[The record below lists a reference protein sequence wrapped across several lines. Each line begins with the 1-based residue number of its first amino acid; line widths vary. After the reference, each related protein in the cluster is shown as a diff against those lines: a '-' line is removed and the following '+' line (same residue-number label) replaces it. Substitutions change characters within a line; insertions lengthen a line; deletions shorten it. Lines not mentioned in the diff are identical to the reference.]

1 MPSQHIQTS
10 KTIQMYDLKFRLKT
24 NRTLF
29 IIQKPNK
36 TKWIMRAKLTFL
48 LVTACLMQVT
58 AAGFAQ
64 KVTLSSKQ
72 ASLVT
77 LLSEIKKQTG
87 YHFLYNMEV
96 LKKASPVNIDIK
108 NTTLTEA
115 LERCF
120 KDQPFSYIIEEKTVI
135 IKAKAIVALK
145 ASEITGTIT
154 DTLGQPMPGVRVQI
168 KGKNTGISSD
178 VNGKYKLTVPNGNEI
193 LVFSSIG
200 FETVE
205 VSIAGKTT
213 VNVILRESV
222 SQLNEMVVIG
232 YGSSAKRDL
241 VGSVGSVNIEDMK
254 KAPVRSFEEALA
266 GRVAGVQV
274 TSVDGQPGSAINI
287 IIRGANSITGTN
299 APLYVIDGFPIENP
313 DNNSINPND
322 VESIE
327 VLKDAAA
334 TAIYGARGSN
344 GVIIVT
350 TKSGKE
356 GTAVVSYDGSYGN
369 QRVTQRIGVFD
380 SYEFVRY
387 QIERLGP
394 VLADTLYFNEGRPDL
409 EAYRNVEPVIWQDR
423 MFEDAPQQS
432 HSISINGGTKGT
444 KYAFSGNY
452 LDQQGI
458 MVSSGFKR
466 YQGRLRLTQKVS
478 DNFTISGNVNYS
490 ATKQFGS
497 SPIPAQGSFLSEALM
512 YSVWGYRPVNGNPG
526 IDVGEEDMDLSIDI
540 QNDQRFNPLKNYE
553 NMLRDRLGNVLTANG
568 FGEYRLNDFTFRVSG
583 GITRELTKLNSFD
596 GSNTRAGSPITPQGQ
611 ANGVSGSIA
620 FNEVNNYLNE
630 NTVTYNK
637 KYGKYHQLNAVAG
650 FTIQGRTSNGFGA
663 GAIFVPN
670 EPLGVSGLDEGIPVN
685 IASRSTS
692 NSLASFLGRVQYN
705 YGSKYLATFSMRADG
720 SSKFAPGLKWGYFP
734 AGGLA
739 WRFSKEDFMESIKS
753 VISDAKIKATIGA
766 TGNNRVNDFAYMS
779 TLNLSNSAIYPFGNG
794 ISRGLIP
801 TALGNDKLV
810 WETTVQTDLGLELE
824 LFDSRANLAVD
835 VYRKTTKDLLL
846 DARLPPSLGF
856 SSSYKNIGRVRND
869 GLEISLT
876 TTNVRNN
883 AFVWST
889 NFNISFNKN
898 KVLELTENQQAL
910 VSQINW
916 DTNYR
921 NLPGYMAK
929 IGEPIGMFYGLIW
942 EGNYQTDQFTLLPS
956 GKYLLKPEFASNGN
970 DREDIRPGDIRY
982 RDLNGDGITNTSDYT
997 IIGDPNPDFI
1007 GGLSNNFSYKGF
1019 DLNVFFQWS
1028 AGNDVLNANRLVFEG
1043 HGRASQNMFSTYAD
1057 RWTPENPN
1065 NTYYRTGGWGP
1076 YAYSSR
1082 VIEDAS
1088 FLRLKT
1094 VSLGYQLPAKLLRQ
1108 LKIKSLRIN
1117 ASAQNLYTWSSYEG
1131 YDPEVSAYNSALTP
1145 GFDWS
1150 VYPRARTLTLGLN
1163 LTF

>member
-1 MPSQHIQTS
+1 
-10 KTIQMYDLKFRLKT
+10 MYDFKFRLT
-24 NRTLF
+24 NNPILLNLL
-29 IIQKPNK
+29 KPNK
-36 TKWIMRAKLTFL
+36 TKWIMRAKLTFI
-48 LVTACLMQVT
+48 LVTACLMQVS
-58 AAGFAQ
+58 AASFAQ
-64 KVTLSSKQ
+64 KVTLSRKQ

-77 LLSEIKKQTG
+77 VLSEIKKQTG
-87 YHFLYNMEV
+87 YHFLYNIQV
-96 LKKASPVNIDIK
+96 LEKASLVDISVK
-108 NTTLTEA
+108 NNTITEA
-115 LERCF
+115 LEKCF
-120 KDQPFSYIIEEKTVI
+120 ANQPLTYIIEEKTVI
-135 IKAKAIVALK
+135 IKEKKIVALP
-145 ASEITGTIT
+145 ASEIRGTVI
-154 DTLGQPMPGVRVQI
+154 DTVGNPIPGVRIQI
-168 KGKNTGISSD
+168 KGTLTGVSSNVD
-178 VNGKYKLTVPNGNEI
+178 GKYIITAAKGNDV
-193 LVFSSIG
+193 LVFTSIG
-200 FETVE
+200 YQTLE
-205 VSIAGKTT
+205 VPLQGRTT
-213 VNVILRESV
+213 INVTLREAV
-222 SQLNEMVVIG
+222 SQLQEMVVIG
-232 YGSSAKRDL
+232 YGTSTKRDL
-241 VGSVGSVNIEDMK
+241 VGSVGSVNMEDLK

-387 QIERLGP
+387 QMERLGP

-409 EAYRNVEPVIWQDR
+409 EAYRSVEPVIWQDR

-432 HSISINGGTKGT
+432 HSIAINGGTKGT

-466 YQGRLRLTQKVS
+466 YQGRLRLTQKVT
-478 DNFTISGNVNYS
+478 DNFTMSGNVNYS

-553 NMLRDRLGNVLTANG
+553 NMLRDRFGNVLTANG
-568 FGEYRLNDFTFRVSG
+568 FGEYKLNDFTFRVSG

-620 FNEVNNYLNE
+620 FTEVNNYLNE

-650 FTIQGRTSNGFGA
+650 FTIQGRTSTGFGA
-663 GAIFVPN
+663 AAIFVPN
-670 EPLGVSGLDEGIPVN
+670 EPLGVSGLDEGIPN
-685 IASRSTS
+685 SISSRSTAS
-692 NSLASFLGRVQYN
+692 TLSSFLGRVQYN

-739 WRFSKEDFMESIKS
+739 WRFSKEKFMESLEG
-753 VISDAKIKATIGA
+753 VISDAKLKATIGA
-766 TGNNRVNDFAYMS
+766 TGNNRVSDFAYMS

-801 TALGNDKLV
+801 TALGNDELI
-810 WETTVQTDLGLELE
+810 WETTVQTDLGMELE
-824 LFDSRANLAVD
+824 LFDSRANLTVD
-835 VYRKTTKDLLL
+835 VYRK
-846 DARLPPSLGF
+846 
-856 SSSYKNIGRVRND
+856 
-869 GLEISLT
+869 
-876 TTNVRNN
+876 
-883 AFVWST
+883 
-889 NFNISFNKN
+889 
-898 KVLELTENQQAL
+898 
-910 VSQINW
+910 
-916 DTNYR
+916 
-921 NLPGYMAK
+921 
-929 IGEPIGMFYGLIW
+929 
-942 EGNYQTDQFTLLPS
+942 
-956 GKYLLKPEFASNGN
+956 
-970 DREDIRPGDIRY
+970 
-982 RDLNGDGITNTSDYT
+982 
-997 IIGDPNPDFI
+997 
-1007 GGLSNNFSYKGF
+1007 
-1019 DLNVFFQWS
+1019 
-1028 AGNDVLNANRLVFEG
+1028 
-1043 HGRASQNMFSTYAD
+1043 
-1057 RWTPENPN
+1057 
-1065 NTYYRTGGWGP
+1065 
-1076 YAYSSR
+1076 
-1082 VIEDAS
+1082 
-1088 FLRLKT
+1088 
-1094 VSLGYQLPAKLLRQ
+1094 
-1108 LKIKSLRIN
+1108 
-1117 ASAQNLYTWSSYEG
+1117 
-1131 YDPEVSAYNSALTP
+1131 
-1145 GFDWS
+1145 
-1150 VYPRARTLTLGLN
+1150 
-1163 LTF
+1163 